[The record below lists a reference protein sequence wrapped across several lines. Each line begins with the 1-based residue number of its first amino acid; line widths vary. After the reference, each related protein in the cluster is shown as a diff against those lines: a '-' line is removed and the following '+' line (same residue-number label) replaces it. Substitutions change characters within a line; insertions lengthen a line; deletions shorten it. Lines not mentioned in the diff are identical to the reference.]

1 MQLLNN
7 RLLSK
12 YSSLYIFL
20 FICLLFISGCAQKP
34 WDISLGEKEY
44 EAGFQLAREM
54 SVQNTQCVKA
64 FHSDITLEYS
74 NPLGKRTFSGFLQ
87 YSPITNYKFV
97 ASNPLGQP
105 VIIIAGNNKKYQMIN
120 TLESKYTAGGMTSF
134 ALRYN
139 LPIHFL
145 KGRWDDWLTGKNT
158 IPTEFISDIRSDKQ
172 SRGIWITFEDSKGAR
187 NISHLLID
195 PENKIILQ
203 RVIETRQKK
212 PLATIQYD
220 NYLKDQSSCT
230 QPQHIDISGLEYGTT
245 IKLQLSETELT
256 TDIKTYNLKAP
267 QGYLR
272 QFRP

>member
-7 RLLSK
+7 RLLSQR
-12 YSSLYIFL
+12 SSSYIL
-20 FICLLFISGCAQKP
+20 LLICLLFISGCAQKP
-34 WDISLGEKEY
+34 WDVSLGEKEY
-44 EAGFQLAREM
+44 EAGFELAQEM
-54 SVQNTQCVKA
+54 AVQNTQCVKA
-64 FHSDITLEYS
+64 FHSDLTLKYA

-105 VIIIAGNNKKYQMIN
+105 VVIIAGNKKKYQMIN

-134 ALRYN
+134 SLRYK

-158 IPTEFISDIRSDKQ
+158 IPTEFISDISSDKE
-172 SRGIWITFEDSKGAR
+172 SRGIWITFEDNKGAR

-195 PENKIILQ
+195 PINKIILE
-203 RVIETRQKK
+203 RVLETRQKK

-220 NYLKDQSSCT
+220 NYFKDQSSCT

-245 IKLQLSETELT
+245 INLQLSETELT
-256 TDIKTYNLKAP
+256 SDIKTYKLKAP
-267 QGYLR
+267 QGYLK